1 MQSPLEIQPETAE
14 TLADQA
20 RERGLT
26 VDEYLKSLLGFQ
38 NGKEGTPALA
48 EFTSALESLA
58 EQGVKPLPRDFSRD
72 DIYFPER
79 QWHVLF
85 SSFSVVRFTD

>member
-14 TLADQA
+14 TLAGQA

-38 NGKEGTPALA
+38 NGKEGPPTPE
-48 EFTSALESLA
+48 EFTSAMESLA
-58 EQGVKPLPRDFSRD
+58 EQGVKPLPRGFSRN
-72 DIYFPER
+72 DIYFPE
-79 QWHVLF
+79 
-85 SSFSVVRFTD
+85 S